1 MREHIQSLCG
11 KIWDNGDCVLTL
23 IELAERITQSK
34 RDVLETIITLI
45 DKNYIDKNLN
55 PQKGLDEIINFL
67 TDRQFTHKREESL
80 EEGEGAYVIEVW
92 GIDESH
98 IYCRLRDWDC
108 LKSCKYVNKGKGK
121 GKLLFYHIFR
131 S

>member
-1 MREHIQSLCG
+1 MMREHIQSLCG

-23 IELAERITQSK
+23 IELAERITQNK

-98 IYCRLRDWDC
+98 TYRRLRDWDC
-108 LKSCKYVNKGKGK
+108 LKNCKYVRTGSMM
-121 GKLLFYHIFR
+121 FYHVFTEII
-131 S
+131 